1 MFGIWHMQGHH
12 IHMVCSG
19 AQLLPDLNLTHLIMV
34 TTYICKDKNSNFYYV
49 NNITVVL
56 ANVLA
61 PSAPLGSWMWD
72 LKMIPLHIQFPKEVC
87 HPL

>member
-19 AQLLPDLNLTHLIMV
+19 AQLLSDLNLTHLIMV
-34 TTYICKDKNSNFYYV
+34 ITYICKDKKNDFYYV

-56 ANVLA
+56 TNVLA
-61 PSAPLGSWMWD
+61 PWAPLGSQLWD
-72 LKMIPLHIQFPKEVC
+72 LKRIPLHIHFLNKVF
-87 HPL
+87 HLL